1 MSYQPHDPYLVPQ
14 TDPPTRSL
22 PRRSMRDVAPPSHG
36 PSVSAG
42 AAVTG
47 PQVQQSAELA
57 RRYELLE
64 RLGVP
69 TAASQEFDELA
80 RDMASQTGFLYG
92 FVNLFLEEQT
102 FVGLHQPPADS
113 GYVIVGRTMS
123 REHGWCPE
131 VMARKKALP
140 LHDVHASPRF
150 SGNHVVDAVGIRA
163 YFGAP
168 LIHDSGIVLGTVC
181 VTDPEKR
188 PLSEARRLRDIVIN
202 TGTQVLDRIAHAPV
216 R

>member
-1 MSYQPHDPYLVPQ
+1 MSYQPNDPYLAPQ
-14 TDPPTRSL
+14 TAPPTRSL
-22 PRRSMRDVAPPSHG
+22 PQRSMRATAHG
-36 PSVSAG
+36 PSVPAD

-47 PQVQQSAELA
+47 PQAQQPTELA

-69 TAASQEFDELA
+69 TTGSQDFDELA
-80 RDMASQTGFLYG
+80 RDVATQTGFLYG

-102 FVGLHQPPADS
+102 FIGLHQPPADS
-113 GYVIVGRTMS
+113 GYVILGRTTS
-123 REHGWCPE
+123 RDHGWCPE

-150 SGNHVVDAVGIRA
+150 SGNQVVDAVGIRS

-168 LIHDSGIVLGTVC
+168 LIHDSGTVLGTVC
-181 VTDPEKR
+181 VIDPEKR

-202 TGTQVLDRIAHAPV
+202 AGAQVMDHIAHMPV

>member
-1 MSYQPHDPYLVPQ
+1 MPHQPSDSRL
-14 TDPPTRSL
+14 TPPTAPPTLSL
-22 PRRSMRDVAPPSHG
+22 PRRGMRDTSQGLSIP
-36 PSVSAG
+36 AG

-47 PQVQQSAELA
+47 PQAQQATELA
-57 RRYELLE
+57 QRYELLE
-64 RLGVP
+64 RLGVS
-69 TAASQEFDELA
+69 TAASQDFDELA
-80 RDMASQTGFLYG
+80 RDMAEQAGFLYG

-123 REHGWCPE
+123 RDHGWCPE
-131 VMARKKALP
+131 VVARKKALP

-150 SGNHVVDAVGIRA
+150 SGNHVVDAVGIRS

-168 LIHDSGIVLGTVC
+168 LIHDSETVLGTVC
-181 VTDPEKR
+181 VIDPEKR

-202 TGTQVLDRIAHAPV
+202 AGAQVMERIAHTPV

>member
-1 MSYQPHDPYLVPQ
+1 MSYQPNDPHLALHAA
-14 TDPPTRSL
+14 PPALSL
-22 PRRSMRDVAPPSHG
+22 PQRGTRDGTHG
-36 PSVSAG
+36 LSIPGG

-47 PQVQQSAELA
+47 TQAQQASELA
-57 RRYELLE
+57 QRYELLE
-64 RLGVP
+64 RLGLS
-69 TAASQEFDELA
+69 TAASEDFDELA
-80 RDMASQTGFLYG
+80 RDMAEKAGFLYG

-123 REHGWCPE
+123 HGHGWCPE
-131 VMARKKALP
+131 VVARKRALP

-150 SGNHVVDAVGIRA
+150 SGNHVVDAVGIRS

-168 LIHDSGIVLGTVC
+168 LIHDSGTVLGTVC
-181 VTDPEKR
+181 VIDPEKR
-188 PLSEARRLRDIVIN
+188 PLSEARRLRDIVI
-202 TGTQVLDRIAHAPV
+202 TASAQAMEHIAPAPV

>member
-1 MSYQPHDPYLVPQ
+1 MSQHPSDPYRTPQAVP
-14 TDPPTRSL
+14 PARSL
-22 PRRSMRDVAPPSHG
+22 PRRDMRDATRGSFTPPG
-36 PSVSAG
+36 TVPSSQ
-42 AAVTG
+42 
-47 PQVQQSAELA
+47 PPQQSLELA
-57 RRYELLE
+57 QRYELLN

-69 TAASQEFDELA
+69 PVANEDFDELA
-80 RDMASQTGFLYG
+80 RGMAERAGFLYG

-123 REHGWCPE
+123 RDHGWCPE
-131 VMARKKALP
+131 VMARRKALP

-168 LIHDSGIVLGTVC
+168 LIHESGAVLGTVC
-181 VTDPEKR
+181 VIDPEKR
-188 PLSEARRLRDIVIN
+188 ALGEARRIRDITIN
-202 TGTQVLDRIAHAPV
+202 TGTQVMDHMSRASV

>member
-1 MSYQPHDPYLVPQ
+1 MSYQPNAPHLVPQ
-14 TDPPTRSL
+14 AAPLALSL
-22 PRRSMRDVAPPSHG
+22 PQRGMCNGTHG
-36 PSVSAG
+36 LSIPAG

-47 PQVQQSAELA
+47 PQARQATELA
-57 RRYELLE
+57 QRYELLE
-64 RLGVP
+64 RLGLS
-69 TAASQEFDELA
+69 TAPSEDFDELA
-80 RDMASQTGFLYG
+80 RDMAEEAGFLYG

-123 REHGWCPE
+123 HDHGWCPE
-131 VMARKKALP
+131 VVARKKALP

-150 SGNHVVDAVGIRA
+150 SGNHVVDAVGIRS

-168 LIHDSGIVLGTVC
+168 LIHESGTVLGTVC
-181 VTDPEKR
+181 VIDPEKR
-188 PLSEARRLRDIVIN
+188 PLSEARRLRDIVI
-202 TGTQVLDRIAHAPV
+202 TAGTQVMDRIAPAPV